1 MKKEMDMLE
10 DKGKLKTNNKKK
22 KNNSNNSNNGSCFYH
37 CWNRSLH

>member
-1 MKKEMDMLE
+1 MKKESDMLE
-10 DKGKLKTNNKKK
+10 DKEKLKTNNKKK